1 MFSFF
6 PFSPFLLIIIYIF
19 VLNNVNTYTFLFN
32 VSRHAAGHRSFH
44 AYIGGIVVVTQR
56 IRIRLIR
63 FCQTTVITRSTISGI
78 AFLIKMKKYVF
89 ESVNK
94 YKKISIIV
102 RSFFL
107 YWNLLR
113 KYYKIANIFNF
124 VKNLPSNSLKDNNR
138 SSNAFGDAKAVFK
151 RCKR

>member
-1 MFSFF
+1 MLDFFFVFFF

-32 VSRHAAGHRSFH
+32 VSRHAARHRSFH
-44 AYIGGIVVVTQR
+44 SYVGGIVVVTQC
-56 IRIRLIR
+56 IRIGLIR

-94 YKKISIIV
+94 YKKVSIIV
-102 RSFFL
+102 RPFFS
-107 YWNLLR
+107 YENILR
-113 KYYKIANIFNF
+113 KCYKIANMLFLI
-124 VKNLPSNSLKDNNR
+124 L
-138 SSNAFGDAKAVFK
+138 
-151 RCKR
+151 